1 MELSPNQYL
10 RELLENAFEALNRR
24 EDWGDEFPQVQI
36 HPEWNEFDRSGVC
49 QFVMCD
55 NGVGFPN
62 ASALVSQ
69 CKTMMSTGNSDT
81 VSLRDGNFG
90 MGGRISTLY
99 WNSYGVIYAS
109 WHKGEGWMIELT
121 DELIKFCVQKG
132 SIAIDGV
139 SLTIASVNGNQ
150 ISVALVPHTLENT
163 TLGSLKQ
170 GGTVNIETDVVG
182 RYLYAFTEDHA
193 TV

>member
-1 MELSPNQYL
+1 MFSGII
-10 RELLENAFEALNRR
+10 EATAEILKKTDHQLILKR
-24 EDWGDEFPQVQI
+24 PKS
-36 HPEWNEFDRSGVC
+36 FDDLIIGSSIAVSGVC
-49 QFVMCD
+49 LSVVAFD
-55 NGVGFPN
+55 
-62 ASALVSQ
+62 
-69 CKTMMSTGNSDT
+69 DT
-81 VSLRDGNFG
+81 SMTFDVVQETWERSKLGSLTEGDRVNLERSVLADQRLDGHIVQGHVEG
-90 MGGRISTLY
+90 MGILRM
-99 WNSYGVIYAS
+99 
-109 WHKGEGWMIELT
+109 KGEGWMIELT